1 MFSSAGFDGRL
12 KDGNDSAVSHWLL
25 AVGLEL
31 ADQTLYHFK
40 LLQNDSYISSCDD
53 RQFFNDD

>member
-31 ADQTLYHFK
+31 AD
-40 LLQNDSYISSCDD
+40 
-53 RQFFNDD
+53 